1 MHTYIYIYYM
11 YVCIYILYVYI
22 LYIYIYYMYI
32 YIMCINIL
40 CIYIYI
46 MGMYWVYN
54 ERDLQNQL
62 NMICLSE
69 NDASTPQSWPFES
82 GKYGFKPSD
91 FRQNHVHS
99 GVLSIVNVTE
109 HYLPS
114 GNQT

>member
-1 MHTYIYIYYM
+1 
-11 YVCIYILYVYI
+11 
-22 LYIYIYYMYI
+22 
-32 YIMCINIL
+32 
-40 CIYIYI
+40 
-46 MGMYWVYN
+46 MGIYWVYN

-109 HYLPS
+109 HYLPLVIKHDNYSWENHLS
-114 GNQT
+114 GIFHCHL